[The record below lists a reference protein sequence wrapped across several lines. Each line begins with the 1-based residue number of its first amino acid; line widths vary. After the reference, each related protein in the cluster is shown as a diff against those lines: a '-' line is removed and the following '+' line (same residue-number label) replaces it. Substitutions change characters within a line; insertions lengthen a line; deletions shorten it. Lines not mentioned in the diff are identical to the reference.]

1 MKILVI
7 IPSFYPYI
15 ENGGPIVYLHKL
27 FQKLSSNKIS
37 ITVLTS
43 KYSYSKIDHKIKSK
57 MNVNKN
63 YEIKYHS
70 INFGKISIKMCY
82 SIIKE
87 INKYD
92 YVYFNSFFNIYL
104 IITLIFT
111 NRKIFLSPRGQLI
124 AENIKKKNHFIKLLF
139 IQIINL
145 FSKKIFYIFSSNF
158 EFKNN
163 LYSKIYKYELIP
175 NSSSYDP
182 IEISQDLFKQK
193 NKSKIK
199 KVLTVSRIS
208 KRKNIDL
215 TLTLRLF

>member
-70 INFGKISIKMCY
+70 INLKISIKMCY

-104 IITLIFT
+104 IIILIFT
-111 NRKIFLSPRGQLI
+111 NRNIFLSPRGQRI
-124 AENIKKKNHFIKLLF
+124 AENIKKK
-139 IQIINL
+139 IIL
-145 FSKKIFYIFSSNF
+145 
-158 EFKNN
+158 
-163 LYSKIYKYELIP
+163 
-175 NSSSYDP
+175 
-182 IEISQDLFKQK
+182 
-193 NKSKIK
+193 
-199 KVLTVSRIS
+199 
-208 KRKNIDL
+208 
-215 TLTLRLF
+215 